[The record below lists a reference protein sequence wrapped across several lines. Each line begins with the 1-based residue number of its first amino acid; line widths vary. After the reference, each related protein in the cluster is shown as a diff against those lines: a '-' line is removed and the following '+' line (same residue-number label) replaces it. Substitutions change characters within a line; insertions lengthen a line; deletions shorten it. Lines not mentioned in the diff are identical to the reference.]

1 MRIVKVP
8 GLGLVSPEGWRLVSE
23 GGWRGEGLRPRVG
36 CGPEGRSGGEVIEF
50 SFHEGT
56 YTGVGRDGR
65 RWRITRAVVGWRLE
79 FRDPGDRASTYAGTH
94 ASVFAA
100 QTEAGR

>member
-1 MRIVKVP
+1 
-8 GLGLVSPEGWRLVSE
+8 
-23 GGWRGEGLRPRVG
+23 
-36 CGPEGRSGGEVIEF
+36 VIEF

-56 YTGVGRDGR
+56 YTGVGGDGR

-94 ASVFAA
+94 ASDFAA